1 MIDQLWFSFFFHES
15 VVGNRTRGNRV
26 RWPRNS
32 RETSR
37 SSQSEGDATSDAHAG
52 NYCSPRPPL
61 ATPTRVVPF
70 HDVDFDCNPGEVF
83 YTTVYIIS
91 IKYYFYLIIFLLI
104 NNSFDDLFNLSNFLV
119 IKNIY
124 LPIVLKIGT
133 GLLV

>member
-1 MIDQLWFSFFFHES
+1 MIDQLWFSFFSMNRWLATEPGETGC
-15 VVGNRTRGNRV
+15 VGPEIRVKRRGLRSRRATLRVTHMQAIIVPHDPPSPPPHVWSPSMMLTSTATRG
-26 RWPRNS
+26 S
-32 RETSR
+32 ILY
-37 SSQSEGDATSDAHAG
+37 D
-52 NYCSPRPPL
+52 L
-61 ATPTRVVPF
+61 
-70 HDVDFDCNPGEVF
+70 
-83 YTTVYIIS
+83 YIIL